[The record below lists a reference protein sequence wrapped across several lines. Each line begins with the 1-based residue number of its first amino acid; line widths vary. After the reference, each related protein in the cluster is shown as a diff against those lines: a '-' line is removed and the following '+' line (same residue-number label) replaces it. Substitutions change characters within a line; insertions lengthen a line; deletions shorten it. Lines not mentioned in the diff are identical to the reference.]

1 MDKQHEDELSVSVV
15 EKIGSRRKEKSE
27 ERKGA
32 KRSESARQWMC
43 SRWCLEGEAA
53 SSGIINEDNLIKKH
67 YNNFLTVSR
76 C

>member
-1 MDKQHEDELSVSVV
+1 MDKQHEDELSVSVA

-27 ERKGA
+27 RA
-32 KRSESARQWMC
+32 KRCEKERQWVY

-53 SSGIINEDNLIKKH
+53 SSGIINEDNLIKKPC
-67 YNNFLTVSR
+67 NNFQTVSR